1 MALRN
6 LANKW
11 YCIIDIQSSL
21 LKNRISMKKNQVLL
35 GYSAKELFKH
45 CGPLLVICFPLS
57 VGLQHPPHR
66 SVYWAGGPRQGNTLP
81 WWHNRDGLIWHP
93 TEHCFY
99 PSALW
104 GVSMAVSVKKKK
116 ITKIFVIELWQSLRN
131 TNDQAVKIK
140 SLAKTHGLLIVID
153 QRGRK
158 VVMWRLDL
166 TYTIKNTI
174 KYNTVRY

>member
-1 MALRN
+1 
-6 LANKW
+6 
-11 YCIIDIQSSL
+11 
-21 LKNRISMKKNQVLL
+21 
-35 GYSAKELFKH
+35 
-45 CGPLLVICFPLS
+45 
-57 VGLQHPPHR
+57 
-66 SVYWAGGPRQGNTLP
+66 
-81 WWHNRDGLIWHP
+81 
-93 TEHCFY
+93 
-99 PSALW
+99 
-104 GVSMAVSVKKKK
+104 MAVSVKKKK